1 MSLRAGLGIDDIDAV
16 AALGH
21 TCDRLGLDV
30 ISAGTAVAWAIR
42 AADEGVLDADH
53 TLSFGHADAAES
65 VLRAIGTRDDPLG
78 DLLADGV
85 DAAAECVGGTD
96 LVPSVKAMAAP
107 GYDRG
112 PLPPPRWRTRR
123 ATGAPATAGR
133 SPARSRSSAA
143 AGGTTPTGSRSS
155 STNRPPHLCC
165 GASSRTTSPASPSG
179 VTSGQSGWRPSTP
192 PPRPT
197 PPT

>member
-1 MSLRAGLGIDDIDAV
+1 MSLGAGLGIDDFDAV

-107 GYDRG
+107 GYD
-112 PLPPPRWRTRR
+112 PR
-123 ATGAPATAGR
+123 ASPATALAYATSDRGACHRR
-133 SPARSRSSAA
+133 SLP
-143 AGGTTPTGSRSS
+143 GEE
-155 STNRPPHLCC
+155 
-165 GASSRTTSPASPSG
+165 
-179 VTSGQSGWRPSTP
+179 
-192 PPRPT
+192 
-197 PPT
+197 